1 VLPLRLKKPFEVT
14 RLHADELVGGKDG
27 NRLFFM
33 RQSVTGPN
41 EIAAIDVADWQDTSP
56 DLATA
61 EEAKREAKAVTHMN
75 DGALSDIDMQP
86 LESFKFKGAKDALVQ
101 GFMIKPPGFDPSKKY
116 PVKFLIVSQGF
127 DLFTTLQRLKV
138 PSKML
143 YFRTKITLS

>member
-1 VLPLRLKKPFEVT
+1 
-14 RLHADELVGGKDG
+14 
-27 NRLFFM
+27 M